1 MECYGMGSPALLGK
15 KYKNIK
21 CAECKLSCLA
31 KINKWIFVDKI
42 VSIQELVM
50 YSGLGLLNGFVFNL
64 YTDDQTVKDK
74 VVVEFKSFVG
84 SLSADKNK
92 GKNHHQ
98 EQEERDLMLEVG
110 NMLMIQVE

>member
-42 VSIQELVM
+42 VSI
-50 YSGLGLLNGFVFNL
+50 
-64 YTDDQTVKDK
+64 
-74 VVVEFKSFVG
+74 
-84 SLSADKNK
+84 
-92 GKNHHQ
+92 
-98 EQEERDLMLEVG
+98 
-110 NMLMIQVE
+110 